1 MSRFFCLL
9 LLSISL
15 AACGPNFVYEETHSL
30 GAEGWP
36 YGQALAFG
44 FDISDTAQLYNLHLV
59 LEHSTRFDHQN
70 MYVKIQTRFPNG
82 EVLEEQVSLELA
94 DKFGRWLGKC
104 SGEQCEL
111 PIVIQQKAYFNQ
123 VGEHQIAIEQWTRTN
138 PLPTIQSLGFK
149 LEALKEKRGQE

>member
-1 MSRFFCLL
+1 MSRFLCLF

-15 AACGPNFVYEETHSL
+15 AACGSNFVYEETHRL
-30 GAEGWP
+30 AAEGWP
-36 YGQALAFG
+36 YGEELAFG

-59 LEHSTRFDHQN
+59 LEHSTRFDYQN

-94 DKFGRWLGKC
+94 DKFGRWSGKC
-104 SGEQCEL
+104 RGEQCKL

-123 VGEHQIAIEQWTRTN
+123 VGEHKIAIAQWTRTN
-138 PLPTIQSLGFK
+138 PLLAIQSLGFK
-149 LEALKEKRGQE
+149 LEALPERRGE